1 MSERDATVALL
12 VVAEHDIDPAAA
24 LRSAAALSP
33 RYYAPIRRGP
43 GAATAAGSTDGVAVV
58 EAAHVEEAIQLVMER
73 TPGIP
78 LLVMSAGETL
88 VHGASDDAP
97 SMRSLRL
104 KASAAAGAAGSERR
118 IPSRILIAGGW
129 TATRR
134 GSARSAR
141 ICAFPTR
148 IAARFPTSRSSGG
161 QRTLSAAL
169 AAATRSAFERPP
181 AAHRSGSMGI
191 LVAPLIGSLRVYF
204 GGAWRDGDAR
214 IPARGTPR
222 PERARDCYARRSSA
236 GLAAGALTR
245 ERLEL
250 VTSASPRRRRLTRV
264 LSAVLLAG
272 LIAPHGAH
280 AEGARPLGDT
290 ALPLPVREHLEYSIE
305 FGVIKAGRATMTM
318 EPADAAAGDSL
329 IELTSRA
336 QSSTFFSKFYPVD
349 DVVRWSCIKA
359 RSSRFVSRSASPR
372 ETIARTRAS
381 ASTATRACAI
391 YSSQDTVSVPER
403 ARDVLSAF
411 YDVRRHTLA
420 PGTVLTFPNH
430 SNKKTSVIQIKVLGH
445 ETIDTRVGRFRCIKV
460 QPVMAQ
466 GGLFKNEG
474 RIWVWFTDDDKRIP
488 VKMESKL
495 AFGAITV
502 EIEKV
507 ERPGLRLQTASS
519 KRREH

>member
-1 MSERDATVALL
+1 
-12 VVAEHDIDPAAA
+12 
-24 LRSAAALSP
+24 
-33 RYYAPIRRGP
+33 
-43 GAATAAGSTDGVAVV
+43 
-58 EAAHVEEAIQLVMER
+58 
-73 TPGIP
+73 
-78 LLVMSAGETL
+78 
-88 VHGASDDAP
+88 
-97 SMRSLRL
+97 
-104 KASAAAGAAGSERR
+104 
-118 IPSRILIAGGW
+118 
-129 TATRR
+129 
-134 GSARSAR
+134 
-141 ICAFPTR
+141 
-148 IAARFPTSRSSGG
+148 
-161 QRTLSAAL
+161 
-169 AAATRSAFERPP
+169 
-181 AAHRSGSMGI
+181 
-191 LVAPLIGSLRVYF
+191 
-204 GGAWRDGDAR
+204 
-214 IPARGTPR
+214 
-222 PERARDCYARRSSA
+222 
-236 GLAAGALTR
+236 
-245 ERLEL
+245 
-250 VTSASPRRRRLTRV
+250 VTSASSRRRRLTLV

-272 LIAPHGAH
+272 LAAPHGAH

-318 EPADAAAGDSL
+318 EPANATAGDSL

-336 QSSTFFSKFYPVD
+336 QSSSFFSKFYPVD
-349 DVVRWSCIKA
+349 DVVRSVVHQGTFLPVRFEKRLSEGDYRSYESFRFDRDA
-359 RSSRFVSRSASPR
+359 RL
-372 ETIARTRAS
+372 
-381 ASTATRACAI
+381 AI

-519 KRREH
+519 KRRER

>member
-1 MSERDATVALL
+1 M
-12 VVAEHDIDPAAA
+12 
-24 LRSAAALSP
+24 
-33 RYYAPIRRGP
+33 
-43 GAATAAGSTDGVAVV
+43 
-58 EAAHVEEAIQLVMER
+58 
-73 TPGIP
+73 
-78 LLVMSAGETL
+78 
-88 VHGASDDAP
+88 
-97 SMRSLRL
+97 
-104 KASAAAGAAGSERR
+104 
-118 IPSRILIAGGW
+118 
-129 TATRR
+129 
-134 GSARSAR
+134 
-141 ICAFPTR
+141 
-148 IAARFPTSRSSGG
+148 
-161 QRTLSAAL
+161 
-169 AAATRSAFERPP
+169 
-181 AAHRSGSMGI
+181 
-191 LVAPLIGSLRVYF
+191 
-204 GGAWRDGDAR
+204 
-214 IPARGTPR
+214 
-222 PERARDCYARRSSA
+222 
-236 GLAAGALTR
+236 
-245 ERLEL
+245 
-250 VTSASPRRRRLTRV
+250 TSASPHPRRLTRV

-272 LIAPHGAH
+272 LIAPHGAR

-290 ALPLPVREHLEYSIE
+290 ALPLPVRESLEYSIE

-318 EPADAAAGDSL
+318 EPADATAGDSL

-336 QSSTFFSKFYPVD
+336 QSSSFFSKFYPVD
-349 DVVRWSCIKA
+349 DVVRSVVHQSTFLPVRFEKRLSEGDY
-359 RSSRFVSRSASPR
+359 RSYESFRFDRDTS
-372 ETIARTRAS
+372 
-381 ASTATRACAI
+381 CAI

-519 KRREH
+519 KRRER